1 MATLS
6 FAATGLVTRSKT
18 ISAGDTTR
26 LLNAYKI
33 SLGQVNDGPGTPQRD
48 RTNQETFDGFVDNI
62 FASMRETVRNIE
74 GDVAKVAVVPI
85 VLT

>member
-26 LLNAYKI
+26 LLNAYKL
-33 SLGQVNDGPGTPQRD
+33 SLGQVSDGAGGLRD
-48 RTNQETFDGFVDNI
+48 RTNQETFDAFVDNI
-62 FASMRETVRNIE
+62 YAGMRETVRNIE
-74 GDVAKVAVVPI
+74 GDTAKATVAPI
-85 VLT
+85 TLT

>member
-18 ISAGDTTR
+18 ISAGDTQR
-26 LLNAYKI
+26 LLAAYRAN
-33 SLGQVNDGPGTPQRD
+33 LGKVSDGAGGLRD
-48 RTNQETFDGFVDNI
+48 RTDQETFDAFVDNI
-62 FASMRETVRNIE
+62 FAGMRETVRNTE
-74 GDVAKVAVVPI
+74 GGIAAAAVAPI